1 MVIDI
6 HTHAFPNAIAQKTIE
21 FLKGKMLEQSKL
33 RIENATDGTVDGL
46 LASMDRCG
54 IDISFVMP
62 IATKISQAKTIND
75 HAEKIKSER
84 IISFGSVHPA
94 DPNCEH
100 VLYDLAERGFIGIK
114 LHPEFQDF
122 YIDSA
127 ESVRLIKCADRLGLY
142 TLIHAGGDLGYPPP
156 YHCTPERLV
165 RAVSAIAP
173 SRLIA
178 AHLGGFMMWDEV
190 MRSVVKQP
198 IYIDTAAVGNCI
210 PNDVYRDIIRAHG
223 ADKVLFG
230 SDLPWEDQ
238 AHALAAL
245 EATGITRE
253 ELDMIEYK
261 NALRLFGA
269 QLGISEK

>member
-6 HTHAFPNAIAQKTIE
+6 HTHAFPDAIAQKTID
-21 FLKGKMLEQSKL
+21 FLKNKMLEQSKL
-33 RIENATDGTVDGL
+33 HIENATDGTVDGL

-54 IDISFVMP
+54 IDMSIVMP

-75 HAEKIKSER
+75 HAER
-84 IISFGSVHPA
+84 IRSNRIVSFGSVHPA
-94 DPNCEH
+94 DPDYER

-114 LHPEFQDF
+114 LHPEFQSF
-122 YIDSA
+122 YIDSE
-127 ESVRLIKCADRLGLY
+127 ESIRLIKCAERLGLY

-165 RAVSAIAP
+165 RAISAIAP

-190 MRSVVKQP
+190 TKHVVKQP
-198 IYIDTAAVGNCI
+198 IFIDTAAVGNCI
-210 PNDVYRDIIRAHG
+210 PSDIYRDIIRAHG

-245 EATGITRE
+245 KATGISRD
-253 ELDMIEYK
+253 ELDLIEHK

-269 QLGISEK
+269 KLGISD